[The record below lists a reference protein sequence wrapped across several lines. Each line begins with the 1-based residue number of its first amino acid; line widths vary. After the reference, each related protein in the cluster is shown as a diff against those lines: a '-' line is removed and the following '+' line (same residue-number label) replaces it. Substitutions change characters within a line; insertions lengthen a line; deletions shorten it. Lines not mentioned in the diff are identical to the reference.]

1 MKYRKKERKLF
12 KLNNYILLLSLICLV
27 LYSIM
32 LFNTYSYGR
41 IFSLVAILFSTYIL
55 YEEISYIIDYIKGK
69 KVKKYNFSKINS
81 KYIYDGRRKL
91 KQFVDVLH

>member
-1 MKYRKKERKLF
+1 MKYRKEERKLF

-41 IFSLVAILFSTYIL
+41 IFSLVALLFSTYIL
-55 YEEISYIIDYIKGK
+55 YEEISYIIDYIKGR
-69 KVKKYNFSKINS
+69 KVKKYNFSKIKS

>member
-1 MKYRKKERKLF
+1 MKYRKEERKLF

-41 IFSLVAILFSTYIL
+41 IFSLVAILFSTYTL

>member
-1 MKYRKKERKLF
+1 MKYRKEERKLF

>member
-1 MKYRKKERKLF
+1 MKYRKEERKLF

-41 IFSLVAILFSTYIL
+41 IFSLGAILFSTHTL